1 MFLFLILDENIGNL
15 VSNNYNWHK
24 NNLFF
29 GIQSKK
35 IVHNFHFTAFF
46 IIFAW
51 YLRKPRRF
59 PPSKNI

>member
-35 IVHNFHFTAFF
+35 NCPLFPFYC
-46 IIFAW
+46 IF
-51 YLRKPRRF
+51 YHLCVVFKKTEEISPL
-59 PPSKNI
+59 

>member
-15 VSNNYNWHK
+15 VSNSYNWHK

-35 IVHNFHFTAFF
+35 NC
-46 IIFAW
+46 
-51 YLRKPRRF
+51 P
-59 PPSKNI
+59 